1 MTRERQERI
10 TSRED
15 GTEWD
20 KETHG
25 HTRTA
30 AAAGLV
36 FDGERVI
43 IKCRGHNMSHL
54 QWYR

>member
-1 MTRERQERI
+1 MTTERQERI